1 MSKVK
6 AKISKISVYMI
17 GSKCLLLT
25 NEKNHQGN

>member
-17 GSKCLLLT
+17 DGKCLLLT